1 MTRIAVIGAGLAGL
15 TLARALDGRAEV
27 RVFDKSRGF
36 GGRMATRRAG
46 SYQFDHG
53 AQFFTAKSDEFQAFL
68 APHVEQGVVARWDA
82 EFAEFDGAHIGH
94 RRSWA
99 DGPPHYVGVP
109 AMNALPK
116 AIAAGLDVVLGTRV
130 GAIARE
136 GEYWQLHATDG
147 ADLGAFDWLVLAL
160 PAPQAH
166 ELLPDSESFAPD
178 PPMTACFSLLLGFD
192 EPLAIDWQAAFV
204 GGADISWMSL
214 DGSKPGRPEA
224 TSVVVHST
232 NRWADANIDAGH
244 ERVVAHL
251 AAELER
257 VAGIDTA
264 RAAHVD
270 LHRWRYANVGM
281 QAGGEFFIDAGRRV
295 AATGDWFIQGRVEA
309 AFTSARD
316 LARTLGSL
324 L

>member
-1 MTRIAVIGAGLAGL
+1 MARIAIVGAGMAGLA
-15 TLARALDGRAEV
+15 LARLLGERAGV
-27 RVFDKSRGF
+27 RVFDKSRGV

-46 SYQFDHG
+46 PYQFDHG
-53 AQFFTAKSDEFQAFL
+53 AQFFTAKSDEFEAFL
-68 APHVEQGVVARWDA
+68 APYVDRGAVARWDA

-116 AIAAGLDVVLGTRV
+116 AIAAGLDVVLQTRV
-130 GAIARE
+130 GAVAQDDA
-136 GEYWQLHATDG
+136 GWHLSASGGD
-147 ADLGAFDWLVLAL
+147 DLGVFDWLVLAL
-160 PAPQAH
+160 PAPQAL
-166 ELLPDSESFAPD
+166 ELLADAESFAPD

-192 EPLAIDWQAAFV
+192 APLAIDWQAAFV
-204 GGADISWMSL
+204 GGADISWISL
-214 DGSKPGRPEA
+214 DSSKPGRPEA

-232 NRWADANIDAGH
+232 NRWADAHLDDDR
-244 ERVVAHL
+244 ERVIAHL
-251 AAELER
+251 AAELGR
-257 VAGIDTA
+257 VGGIDAA

-281 QAGGEFFIDAGRRV
+281 QAGGECFIDAGRRV
-295 AATGDWFIQGRVEA
+295 AAIGDWFIQGRVEA

-316 LARTLGSL
+316 LARL
-324 L
+324 LDELL

>member
-1 MTRIAVIGAGLAGL
+1 MGRIAIVGAGLAGL
-15 TLARALDGRAEV
+15 ALARALADRAEV

-36 GGRMATRRAG
+36 GGRLATRRAAPF
-46 SYQFDHG
+46 QFDHG
-53 AQFFTAKSDEFQAFL
+53 AQFFTARSDEFQTFI
-68 APHVEQGVVARWDA
+68 APYLEQGAVARWDA
-82 EFAEFDGAHIGH
+82 EFVEFDGAQIGH

-99 DGPPHYVGVP
+99 GGPPHYVGVP

-116 AIAAGLDVVLGTRV
+116 AIAAGLDVVLETRV
-130 GAIARE
+130 GAVAHDR
-136 GEYWQLHATDG
+136 GHWRLHATDG
-147 ADLGAFDWLVLAL
+147 GDLGAFDWLVLAL

-178 PPMTACFSLLLGFD
+178 PPMTACCSLLLGFD

-204 GGADISWMSL
+204 GGADISWISL
-214 DGSKPGRPEA
+214 DSSKPGRPEA

-232 NRWADANIDAGH
+232 NRWADAHLDDDR
-244 ERVVAHL
+244 ERVGAHL

-257 VAGIDTA
+257 VAGIDAA

-281 QAGGEFFIDAGRRV
+281 QAGGECFIDAGRRV
-295 AATGDWFIQGRVEA
+295 AAIGDWFIQGRVEA

-316 LARTLGSL
+316 LARTLESL

>member
-1 MTRIAVIGAGLAGL
+1 MTRVAIVGAGLAGL
-15 TLARALDGRAEV
+15 TLARALDGRAAV
-27 RVFDKSRGF
+27 RVFDKSRGL
-36 GGRMATRRAG
+36 GGRLATRRCGA
-46 SYQFDHG
+46 YQFDHG
-53 AQFFTAKSDEFQAFL
+53 AQFFTARSDEFQAFL
-68 APHVEQGVVARWDA
+68 APCLEQGAVARWDA
-82 EFAEFDGAHIGH
+82 EFVELDGAHIGH

-116 AIAAGLDVVLGTRV
+116 AIAAGLDVVLETRV
-130 GAIARE
+130 AGVTRD
-136 GEYWQLHATDG
+136 GGQWQLQATDG
-147 ADLGAFDWLVLAL
+147 GELGAFDWLVLAV

-166 ELLPDSESFAPD
+166 ELFPDSENFVPD
-178 PPMTACFSLLLGFD
+178 PPMTACFSLLLGFNA
-192 EPLAIDWQAAFV
+192 PLAIDWQAAFV
-204 GGADISWMSL
+204 GGADISWISL

-251 AAELER
+251 AAELGR
-257 VAGIDTA
+257 VAGIDAA

-270 LHRWRYANVGM
+270 LHRWRYANIGM
-281 QAGGEFFIDAGRRV
+281 QAGGECFVDAGRRV
-295 AATGDWFIQGRVEA
+295 AAIGDWFIQGRVEA

-316 LARTLGSL
+316 LARTLEPL